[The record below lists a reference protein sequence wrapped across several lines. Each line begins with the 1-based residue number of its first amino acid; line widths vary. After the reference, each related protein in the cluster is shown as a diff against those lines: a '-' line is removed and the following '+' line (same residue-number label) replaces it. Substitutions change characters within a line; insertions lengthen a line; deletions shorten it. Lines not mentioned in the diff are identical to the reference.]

1 MIRIFLI
8 SICLGFIFP
17 ASAQQLFDD
26 DWLFYRGNAQGA
38 ENPAFNDEAW
48 RKVDLPHDW
57 SIEDLPCTNS
67 PFSPAAISQV
77 SGGFTTGGTGWYRK
91 HFTVA
96 SNQKPIIL
104 QFDGVYMNATVW
116 LNGKKLGKHPYG
128 YTTFSFDITDQVIP
142 GKENVLAVL
151 VRNEGEN
158 SRWYA
163 GSGIYRHVWL
173 KSNQYKIAITTPVVN
188 RNLATVAIYTEKPG
202 TTRIY
207 NQKGILVT
215 TPITA
220 TNSSKSNSNS
230 SNLFNSSNSVN
241 SSSSVNSS
249 NSSALSTN
257 QQFQIST
264 PSLWSVDTPNLYT
277 AVTIID
283 SDTIKT
289 TFGIRTFTADAIN
302 GARLNDLPIKLKGGC
317 VHHDNGP
324 LGAKAYDRAEER
336 KVALLKASGYNA
348 TRCAHNPPSP
358 AFLDACDRLG
368 MLVIDEAFD
377 TWKDGKNP
385 EDYHVF
391 FNDWWQRDIES
402 MVNRDR
408 NHPSVIMWS
417 IGNEIPHREKPAVAA
432 VAHTLRH
439 YLLQLDSTRLIT
451 CGVNGIAPDKD
462 TFLSALD
469 VAGYNYALDKYEPD
483 HARVPDRV
491 IMATESFPLD
501 AGAYW
506 EGVIKH
512 PWVIGDFVWTAFDY
526 IGEASIGWLG
536 YMQHQGFYPW
546 NLAYCGDI
554 DICGWKRPQS
564 YYRDALWMPNQL
576 SLFVHPPQPT
586 YPLNPDKVEWSRWEW
601 QDVTDSWN
609 WQGHEGK
616 PLEVVAYSSYEQVE
630 LFLNGKSLGKKVVKD
645 HSVSWQVPYTKGTLT
660 AVGGKKK
667 VSLSTTGPAVR
678 LQLQADT
685 LQLAPNNQDLAY
697 ITVNLLDSAG
707 YRNPDDTSLIN
718 FKLEGPATIV
728 GVGNAD
734 PRSLESNQV
743 SYRKAF
749 RGRALVI
756 IKAGKTPGAIRLIAT
771 SPNLQPAEINFNVR
785 PPQWIGYEEMPDSL
799 RLVPGLP
806 DHKTKAQQRAVTPL
820 FRKSFTTTK
829 PIKTA
834 QLTIT
839 GLGHY
844 ELTINGKKPGNSFL
858 APGWTNY
865 DKRVLYNTY
874 DVTSYLRNGENT
886 LGVIVGNGF
895 YYINK
900 ERYHKLLTAFG
911 YPKMYCQL
919 QITYT
924 DGSSFNI
931 VSDQSWKT
939 SPSPITFTSIYGGED
954 YDARLEQDG
963 WDCPGFDDSNW
974 KNALLVQAPAGKLE
988 EEKDYPVTIAET
1000 IPVKSI
1006 NNTIYDFGQNAAGI
1020 ISLKIKGHKGQ
1031 TIKLTPAELLTPAG
1045 LSNQRAT
1052 GKPYYYSYTLKG
1064 NGIEEWHPRF
1074 TYYGFRYIQVEG
1086 ATPDQILDLKL
1097 LHIRNSSPENGTFT
1111 CSNPL
1116 FNQIY
1121 NLIKWAIKSNLQSV
1135 ATDCP
1140 HREKLGWL
1148 EQDYLMGNSIQF
1160 NYDIRLL
1167 YQKLVN
1173 DMIDAQT
1180 PEGLVPDIAPEYVF
1194 FDDKGF
1200 GFRDSP
1206 EWGSACVIL
1215 PWLLYKWYGDTET
1228 MQTAY
1233 PMMQRYIAYLANK
1246 SDNHILSY
1254 GLGDWFDYGPA
1265 RPGVAQLTP
1274 KDLTATAIY
1283 YYDCRL
1289 LADMATIL
1297 KKKEANS
1304 YRQQANNI
1312 KQSFNNKFF
1321 NKQTKVYATGS
1332 QTSMAMPLCTGLVA
1346 EENRKEVFKNL
1357 VDSINAGNRT
1367 LTAGDIG
1374 FHFLIQALQQGGAS
1388 QLIYDMNY
1396 RNDVPGYGYQ
1406 IAKGATA
1413 LTESW
1418 PALAEVSNNHL
1429 MLGHIMEWFYNGL
1442 AGIQQSETSV
1452 AYRDIII
1459 RPEVVGDITHVK
1471 ATYHIPDGTIRSEWE
1486 LKDQHFT
1493 LHVSIPS
1500 NTIAHIK
1507 IPATPTQNITE
1518 NGRKIKPTHYE
1529 DGRAIIKISSG
1540 EYIFSVY

>member
-1 MIRIFLI
+1 MIRLLLI
-8 SICLGFIFP
+8 GLLFFYSLP
-17 ASAQQLFDD
+17 VSAQELFDN

-38 ENPAFNDEAW
+38 ENPAFNDKDW

-57 SIEDLPCTNS
+57 SIEDLPGTNS
-67 PFSPAAISQV
+67 PFSKGAVSQV
-77 SGGFTTGGTGWYRK
+77 SGGFTTGGIGWYRK
-91 HFTVA
+91 HFTI
-96 SNQKPIIL
+96 SKKQKQVIL

-116 LNGKKLGKHPYG
+116 INGKKLGKHPYG
-128 YTTFSFDITDQVIP
+128 YTTFSFDITDKIEP

-163 GSGIYRHVWL
+163 GAGIYRHVWL
-173 KSNQYKIAITTPVVN
+173 KSNQYKIAITTPGIS
-188 RNLATVAIYTEKPG
+188 RKTAIVAINTEKPA
-202 TTRIY
+202 TTSIY
-207 NQKGILVT
+207 NQKGVLIAKQ
-215 TPITA
+215 TA
-220 TNSSKSNSNS
+220 PSSIS
-230 SNLFNSSNSVN
+230 
-241 SSSSVNSS
+241 
-249 NSSALSTN
+249 
-257 QQFQIST
+257 QQIQISK
-264 PSLWSVDTPNLYT
+264 PALWSVDTPNLYS

-283 SDTIKT
+283 NDTIKT
-289 TFGIRTFTADAIN
+289 TFGIRTFTVDAVN
-302 GARLNDLPIKLKGGC
+302 GARLNNRPIKLKGGC

-348 TRCAHNPPSP
+348 IRCAHNPPSP

-432 VAHTLRH
+432 VAHTLRQ

-483 HARVPDRV
+483 HDRVPNRV

-564 YYRDALWMPNQL
+564 YYRDALWMPEQL

-586 YPLNPDKVEWSRWEW
+586 YSPNPDKVDWSRWEW

-609 WQGHEGK
+609 WQGNEGK
-616 PLEVVAYSSYEQVE
+616 PLEVVAYSSYDQVE
-630 LFLNGKSLGKKVVKD
+630 LFLNGQSLGKKAVKD
-645 HSVSWQVPYTKGTLT
+645 HTASWQVPYTAGTLT
-660 AVGGKKK
+660 AVAGKKK
-667 VSLSTTGPAVR
+667 ATLVTTGKSVR
-678 LQLQADT
+678 LRLQADT

-707 YRNPDDTSLIN
+707 HRNPDDSSLIR

-734 PRSLESNQV
+734 PRSVESNQA
-743 SYRKAF
+743 SQRKAF
-749 RGRALVI
+749 HGRALVI
-756 IKAGKTPGAIRLIAT
+756 IKAGKIPGAIRLTAT
-771 SPNLQPAEINFNVR
+771 SANTPPAEILLNNNGQ
-785 PPQWIGYEEMPDSL
+785 PQWIGYEEMPDT
-799 RLVPGLP
+799 
-806 DHKTKAQQRAVTPL
+806 TKGERTITPL
-820 FRKSFTTTK
+820 FRKTFTTTK
-829 PIKTA
+829 TIKKA
-834 QLTIT
+834 QLIIT

-844 ELTINGKKPGNSFL
+844 ELTINGKKPGNAFL
-858 APGWTNY
+858 APGWTYY

-874 DVTSYLRNGENT
+874 DVTPFLKNGENAI
-886 LGVIVGNGF
+886 GVIVGNGF

-900 ERYHKLLTAFG
+900 ERYRKLTTAFG

-919 QITYT
+919 VLTYK
-924 DGSSFNI
+924 DGTTSTI
-931 VSDQSWKT
+931 ASDTSWKT
-939 SPSPITFTSIYGGED
+939 APSPITFTSIYGGED
-954 YDARLEQDG
+954 YDARLEQEG
-963 WDCPGFDDSNW
+963 WDRPGFDDSNW
-974 KNALLVQAPAGKLE
+974 KNVVLVKPPAGKLE

-1000 IPVKSI
+1000 LSPKSI
-1006 NNTIYDFGQNAAGI
+1006 SNNIYDFGQNASGI
-1020 ISLKIKGHKGQ
+1020 ISLKVKGHKGQ

-1045 LSNQRAT
+1045 LANQRAT

-1064 NGIEEWHPRF
+1064 DGVEVWQPRF
-1074 TYYGFRYIQVEG
+1074 TYYGFRYVQVEG

-1097 LHIRNSSPENGTFT
+1097 LHNRNSSPENGTFT

-1121 NLIKWAIKSNLQSV
+1121 SLIKWAIKSNLQSV

-1167 YQKLVN
+1167 YQKLIN

-1180 PEGLVPDIAPEYVF
+1180 NEGLVPDIAPEYIVF
-1194 FDDKGF
+1194 NDNGF

-1206 EWGSACVIL
+1206 EWGSAAVIL
-1215 PWLLYKWYGDTET
+1215 PWLLYKWYGDTTT

-1233 PMMQRYIAYLANK
+1233 PMMQRYIAYLESRAN
-1246 SDNHILSY
+1246 NNILSY

-1283 YYDCRL
+1283 YYDCTL
-1289 LADMATIL
+1289 LANMATFL
-1297 KKKEANS
+1297 QKKDADT
-1304 YRQQANNI
+1304 YRQQANRI
-1312 KQSFNNKFF
+1312 KQSFNQQFF
-1321 NKQTKVYATGS
+1321 NKQTNVYATGS
-1332 QTSMAMPLCTGLVA
+1332 QTAMAMPLCTGLVE
-1346 EENRKEVFKNL
+1346 EENKQIVFQHL
-1357 VDSINAGNRT
+1357 VDSIVFNNKK

-1374 FHFLIQALQQGGAS
+1374 FHFLVQALHQGGAS
-1388 QLIYDMNY
+1388 QLIFDMNS

-1442 AGIQQSETSV
+1442 AGIQQSATSI
-1452 AYRDIII
+1452 AYHDIII
-1459 RPEVVGDITHVK
+1459 KPEVVGDITYVK
-1471 ATYHIPDGTIRSEWE
+1471 ATYHIPNGTILSEWA
-1486 LKDQHFT
+1486 LKNQHFT
-1493 LHVSIPS
+1493 LHVSIPP
-1500 NTIAHIK
+1500 NTKATVK
-1507 IPATPTQNITE
+1507 IPATTTQTITE
-1518 NGRKIKPTHYE
+1518 NGKKINPAQYE
-1529 DGRAIIKISSG
+1529 DGRAAIRINSG
-1540 EYIFSVY
+1540 TYTYTVY

>member
-1 MIRIFLI
+1 MIRII
-8 SICLGFIFP
+8 ITSILLSIACQVK
-17 ASAQQLFDD
+17 AQQLFDD

-38 ENPAFNDEAW
+38 ENPAFNDKDW

-57 SIEDLPCTNS
+57 SIEDLPGTNS
-67 PFSPAAISQV
+67 PFSKAAISQV

-91 HFTVA
+91 HFTVQA
-96 SNQKPIIL
+96 NKKPIIL
-104 QFDGVYMNATVW
+104 QFDGVYMNATIW

-128 YTTFSFDITDQVIP
+128 YTSFSYDITNRIAP

-173 KSNQYKIAITTPVVN
+173 KNHQYKIAITTPVVN
-188 RNLATVAIYTEKPG
+188 RTAAIVSIKTDKPG
-202 TTRIY
+202 ITSIY
-207 NQKGILVT
+207 NQKGVLVASAVSQQIQ
-215 TPITA
+215 ITKPA
-220 TNSSKSNSNS
+220 
-230 SNLFNSSNSVN
+230 
-241 SSSSVNSS
+241 
-249 NSSALSTN
+249 
-257 QQFQIST
+257 
-264 PSLWSVDTPNLYT
+264 LWSVDTPNLYK
-277 AVTIID
+277 AVTIIGD
-283 SDTIKT
+283 DTVST
-289 TFGIRTFTADAIN
+289 LFGIRSFTVDAVN
-302 GARLNDLPIKLKGGC
+302 GARLNGLPVKLKGGC

-348 TRCAHNPPSP
+348 IRCAHNPPSP

-368 MLVIDEAFD
+368 MLVVDEAFD
-377 TWKDGKNP
+377 TWKDPKNP

-417 IGNEIPHREKPAVAA
+417 IGNEIPHREKPEVAA

-439 YLLQLDSTRLIT
+439 YLLQLDSSRLIT

-469 VAGYNYALDKYEPD
+469 VSGYNYALDKYEPD
-483 HARVPDRV
+483 HARVPNRV

-564 YYRDALWMPNQL
+564 YYRDALWMPGQL

-586 YPLNPDKVEWSRWEW
+586 YALNPDKVDWSRWEW

-609 WQGHEGK
+609 WPGNEGQ
-616 PLEVVAYSSYEQVE
+616 PLEVVAYSTYEQVE
-630 LFLNGKSLGKKVVKD
+630 LFLNGKSLGKKAVKD
-645 HSVSWQVPYTKGTLT
+645 HSASWQVPYTKGILT
-660 AVGGKKK
+660 AVAGKKK
-667 VSLSTTGPAVR
+667 ASLRTAGPAVR

-685 LQLAPNNQDLAY
+685 LQLSPNNQDLAY
-697 ITVNLLDSAG
+697 ITVSLVDSSG
-707 YRNPDDTSLIN
+707 HRNPDDTSLIQ

-734 PRSLESNQV
+734 PRSLESNQA
-743 SYRKAF
+743 SQRKAF
-749 RGRALVI
+749 HGRALVI
-756 IKAGKTPGAIRLIAT
+756 IKAGKTPGAIRLIAS
-771 SPNLQPAEINFNVR
+771 SPNLQPAEITLNKASV
-785 PPQWIGYEEMPDSL
+785 PQWIGYEEMPDSL

-806 DHKTKAQQRAVTPL
+806 DDKSRAQQRTITPL
-820 FRKSFTTTK
+820 FRKTFTITK
-829 PIKTA
+829 PIKSA
-834 QLTIT
+834 RLSIT
-839 GLGHY
+839 GLGQY
-844 ELTINGKKPGNSFL
+844 ECSINGKKAGNHFL

-865 DKRVLYNTY
+865 DKRVFYNTY
-874 DVTSYLRNGENT
+874 DVTASLKNGENVI
-886 LGVIVGNGF
+886 GVIVGNGF

-911 YPKMYCQL
+911 YPKMYCELQL
-919 QITYT
+919 SYT
-924 DGSSFNI
+924 DGTTVSI
-931 VSDQSWKT
+931 ASDQSWKT
-939 SPSPITFTSIYGGED
+939 APSPVTFTSIYGGED

-963 WDCPGFDDSNW
+963 WDSPGFDDQDW
-974 KNALLVQAPAGKLE
+974 KNALLVKPPAGKLE
-988 EEKDYPVTIAET
+988 EEKDFPVILAES
-1000 IPVKSI
+1000 IPVRSI
-1006 NNTIYDFGQNAAGI
+1006 NNNVYDFGQNASGI
-1020 ISLKIKGHKGQ
+1020 VSLKIKGHKGQ
-1031 TIKLTPAELLTPAG
+1031 TVKLIPAELLTPAG
-1045 LSNQRAT
+1045 LANQQAT
-1052 GKPYYYSYTLKG
+1052 GRPYYYSYTLKG
-1064 NGIEEWHPRF
+1064 DGVEEWQPRF
-1074 TYYGFRYIQVEG
+1074 TYYGFRYVQVEG
-1086 ATPDQILDLKL
+1086 AVPDQIIDLRL
-1097 LHIRNSSPENGTFT
+1097 LHNRNSSPENGSFT

-1121 NLIKWAIKSNLQSV
+1121 GLIKWAIKSNLQSV

-1160 NYDIRLL
+1160 NYDIRRL
-1167 YQKLVN
+1167 YQKIVN

-1180 PEGLVPDIAPEYVF
+1180 AEGLVPDIAPEFVF
-1194 FDDKGF
+1194 FDDNGF

-1215 PWLLYKWYGDTET
+1215 PWLLYKWYGDTAT
-1228 MQTAY
+1228 MQAAY
-1233 PMMQRYIAYLANK
+1233 PMMQRYIAYLESRAN
-1246 SDNHILSY
+1246 DQILSY

-1274 KDLTATAIY
+1274 KELTATAIY
-1283 YYDCRL
+1283 YYDCKL
-1289 LADMATIL
+1289 LAEMAAIL
-1297 KKKEANS
+1297 KKKDADT
-1304 YRQQANNI
+1304 YRQQAGKI
-1312 KQSFNNKFF
+1312 KIAFNNKFF
-1321 NKQTKVYATGS
+1321 NKQTGIYATGS
-1332 QTSMAMPLCTGLVA
+1332 QTAMAMPLCTGLVDEA
-1346 EENRKEVFKNL
+1346 YRTAVCKNL
-1357 VDSINAGNRT
+1357 VDSITTNNHK

-1374 FHFLIQALQQGGAS
+1374 FHFLVQALQEGGAS
-1388 QLIYDMNY
+1388 QLIYNMNC

-1406 IAKGATA
+1406 LAKGATA

-1442 AGIQQSETSV
+1442 AGIQQSENSV

-1459 RPEVVGDITHVK
+1459 RPEVVGDITYVK
-1471 ATYHIPDGTIRSEWE
+1471 ASYHIPDGTILSEWE
-1486 LKDQHFT
+1486 LKNQHFT
-1493 LHVSIPS
+1493 LHVNIPPHTNAS
-1500 NTIAHIK
+1500 IK
-1507 IPATPTQNITE
+1507 IPATPTQTITE
-1518 NGRKIKPTHYE
+1518 NGKLIKPAHYE
-1529 DGRAIIKISSG
+1529 NGRATIRISAG
-1540 EYIFSVY
+1540 EYVFSVN

>member
-1 MIRIFLI
+1 MIRIILI
-8 SICLGFIFP
+8 SICLGFVFP

-38 ENPAFNDEAW
+38 ENPAFNDHEW

-57 SIEDLPCTNS
+57 SIEDLPGTNS
-67 PFSPAAISQV
+67 PFSKGAVSQV

-91 HFTVA
+91 HFTVSA
-96 SNQKPIIL
+96 NGKPVIL

-128 YTTFSFDITDQVIP
+128 YTSFSFDITDKVIA

-173 KSNQYKIAITTPVVN
+173 KRNQYKMAISTPVVT
-188 RNLATVAIYTEKPG
+188 RKLATVVIQTEKPG
-202 TTRIY
+202 VTSIY
-207 NQKGILVT
+207 NPKGMLIQT
-215 TPITA
+215 IGS
-220 TNSSKSNSNS
+220 TNTN
-230 SNLFNSSNSVN
+230 
-241 SSSSVNSS
+241 
-249 NSSALSTN
+249 NSSAI
-257 QQFQIST
+257 QISK

-277 AVTIID
+277 ALTIID
-283 SDTIKT
+283 NDTIKT
-289 TFGIRTFTADAIN
+289 IFGIRTFTVDAVN
-302 GARLNDLPIKLKGGC
+302 GARLNNLPIKLKGGC

-348 TRCAHNPPSP
+348 IRCAHNPPSP

-368 MLVIDEAFD
+368 MLVVDEAFD
-377 TWKDGKNP
+377 TWKDPKNP

-408 NHPSVIMWS
+408 NHPAVIMWS
-417 IGNEIPHREKPAVAA
+417 IGNEIPHREKPEVAA

-483 HARVPDRV
+483 HARVPNRV

-536 YMQHQGFYPW
+536 YMQQQGFYPW

-564 YYRDALWMPNQL
+564 YYRDALWLQEQV

-586 YPLNPDKVEWSRWEW
+586 YPLNPDKVDWSRWEW

-609 WQGHEGK
+609 WPGYEGK
-616 PLEVVAYSSYEQVE
+616 PLEVVAYSSYDQVE
-630 LFLNGKSLGKKVVKD
+630 LFLNGKSLGKKDVKD
-645 HSVSWQVPYTKGTLT
+645 HSVSWQVPYTAGTLT
-660 AVGGKKK
+660 AVAGNIAVGKGKTRQK
-667 VSLSTTGPAVR
+667 QVSLFTTGKSVR

-697 ITVNLLDSAG
+697 VTVSLLDSAG
-707 YRNPDDTSLIN
+707 HRNMADTSLIN
-718 FKLEGPATIV
+718 FKIEGPATIV

-734 PRSLESNQV
+734 PCSVESYQAAQ
-743 SYRKAF
+743 RKAF
-749 RGRALVI
+749 HGRALVI
-756 IKAGKTPGAIRLIAT
+756 IKAGKTPGAIRLIVSSSNT
-771 SPNLQPAEINFNVR
+771 QPAEINFNSFKNNQAA
-785 PPQWIGYEEMPDSL
+785 PQWIGYEEMPDSL

-806 DHKTKAQQRAVTPL
+806 NDKKKAQQRAITPL
-820 FRKSFTTTK
+820 FRKSFTTNK
-829 PIKTA
+829 PIKSA
-834 QLTIT
+834 KLIIT

-844 ELTINGKKPGNSFL
+844 EFTINGKKPGHSFL

-865 DKRVLYNTY
+865 DKRVFYNTY
-874 DVTSYLRNGENT
+874 EIGNYLQKGENV

-919 QITYT
+919 NITYT
-924 DGSSFNI
+924 DGTATTI

-939 SPSPITFTSIYGGED
+939 APSPITYTSIYGGED

-963 WDCPGFDDSNW
+963 WDRPHFNDSSW
-974 KNALLVQAPAGKLE
+974 KNALLVKAPTGKLE
-988 EEKDYPVTIAET
+988 EEKDFPVTIADT
-1000 IPVKSI
+1000 LSVKST
-1006 NNTIYDFGQNAAGI
+1006 NRTDTTTIYDFGQNASGI

-1031 TIKLTPAELLTPAG
+1031 TIKLTPSELLTPAG
-1045 LSNQRAT
+1045 LANQRAT
-1052 GKPYYYSYTLKG
+1052 GKPYYYSYTMKS
-1064 NGIEEWHPRF
+1064 NGVEEWHPRF
-1074 TYYGFRYIQVEG
+1074 TYYGFRYVQVEG
-1086 ATPDQILDLKL
+1086 ATPNQLIDLKL
-1097 LHIRNSSPENGTFT
+1097 LHNRNSSPENGSFE

-1121 NLIKWAIKSNLQSV
+1121 TLIKWAIKSNLQSV

-1148 EQDYLMGNSIQF
+1148 EQDYLMGNSIQY

-1215 PWLLYKWYGDTET
+1215 PWLLYKWYGDSTT

-1233 PMMQRYIAYLANK
+1233 PMMQHYIAYLAGKAN
-1246 SDNHILSY
+1246 NNILSY

-1283 YYDCRL
+1283 YYDCKL
-1289 LADMATIL
+1289 MADMATIL
-1297 KKKEANS
+1297 KKQEAS
-1304 YRQQANNI
+1304 TYQTQAQHI
-1312 KQSFNNKFF
+1312 KQTFNDTFL
-1321 NKQTKVYATGS
+1321 NKQTNVYATGS
-1332 QTSMAMPLCTGLVA
+1332 QTAMAMPLCVGLVD
-1346 EENRKEVFKNL
+1346 ENNTSPVFQNL
-1357 VDSINAGNRT
+1357 IDSIKINNNK

-1374 FHFLIQALQQGGAS
+1374 FHFLVQALHEGGAS
-1388 QLIYDMNY
+1388 QLIYDMNC

-1429 MLGHIMEWFYNGL
+1429 MLGHIMEWFYSGL
-1442 AGIQQSETSV
+1442 AGIQQAENSI

-1459 RPEVVGDITHVK
+1459 CPEIVGDLTYAK
-1471 ATYHIPDGTIRSEWE
+1471 GTYHTPNGTITTHWE
-1486 LKDQHFT
+1486 KGKLFR
-1493 LHVSIPS
+1493 LYVNIPPHT
-1500 NTIAHIK
+1500 NATIK
-1507 IPATPTQNITE
+1507 IPATPTQQIIQMSTPIHPERYE
-1518 NGRKIKPTHYE
+1518 N
-1529 DGRAIIKISSG
+1529 GRAIIRITSG
-1540 EYIFSVY
+1540 QYSFTVI

>member
-1 MIRIFLI
+1 MIRIILV
-8 SICLGFIFP
+8 SICLSFLMP

-38 ENPAFNDEAW
+38 ENPAFNDKEW

-57 SIEDLPCTNS
+57 SIEDLPGTNS
-67 PFSPAAISQV
+67 PFSPGAISQV

-91 HFTVA
+91 HFTV
-96 SNQKPIIL
+96 SKKTPKLIL
-104 QFDGVYMNATVW
+104 QFDGVYMNATIW

-128 YTTFSFDITDQVIP
+128 YTTFSYDITDKVEE

-173 KSNQYKIAITTPVVN
+173 KSHQHNIFITTPLVN
-188 RNLATVAIYTEKPG
+188 RNAATVVIKTNEQA

-207 NQKGILVT
+207 NQVGVLVAT
-215 TPITA
+215 QPSTP
-220 TNSSKSNSNS
+220 
-230 SNLFNSSNSVN
+230 SV
-241 SSSSVNSS
+241 S
-249 NSSALSTN
+249 
-257 QQFQIST
+257 QQFHIAK
-264 PSLWSVDTPNLYT
+264 PSLWSVDTPGLYK
-277 AVTIID
+277 AITIID
-283 SDTIKT
+283 TDTIT
-289 TFGIRTFTADAIN
+289 TLFGIRTFTVDAVN
-302 GARLNDLPIKLKGGC
+302 GARLNGIPIKLKGGC

-348 TRCAHNPPSP
+348 IRCAHNPPSP

-368 MLVIDEAFD
+368 MLVVDEAFD
-377 TWKDGKNP
+377 TWKDPKNP

-391 FNDWWQRDIES
+391 FNDWWQRDLES

-408 NHPSVIMWS
+408 NHPAVIMWS
-417 IGNEIPHREKPAVAA
+417 IGNEIPHREKPEVAA

-483 HARVPDRV
+483 HARVPNRV

-501 AGAYW
+501 AGTYW

-564 YYRDALWMPNQL
+564 YYRDALWMPGQL

-586 YPLNPDKVEWSRWEW
+586 YALNPDKIDWSRWEW
-601 QDVTDSWN
+601 QDVSDSWN
-609 WQGHEGK
+609 WPGNEGK

-630 LFLNGKSLGKKVVKD
+630 LFLNGKSLGKKAVKD
-645 HSVSWQVPYTKGTLT
+645 HSASWQVPYTAGTLT
-660 AVGGKKK
+660 AVAGKKK
-667 VSLSTTGPAVR
+667 ATLVTTGPAEK
-678 LQLQADT
+678 LQLQSDT

-697 ITVNLLDSAG
+697 ITVNVLDSAG
-707 YRNPDDTSLIN
+707 HRHRGDTSMIN
-718 FKLEGPATIV
+718 FKVEGPATIV

-734 PRSLESNQV
+734 PRSLESNQAAR
-743 SYRKAF
+743 RKAF
-749 RGRALVI
+749 HGRALVI
-756 IKAGKTPGAIRLIAT
+756 IKAGKTPGAIRLTAS
-771 SPNLQPAEINFNVR
+771 SPNLQAAEITFNSAGLQPSAITFNNTR
-785 PPQWIGYEEMPDSL
+785 PQWIAYEEMPDSL

-806 DHKTKAQQRAVTPL
+806 DDKTKAQQRTVTPL
-820 FRKSFTTTK
+820 FRKTFTTTQPVK
-829 PIKTA
+829 SA
-834 QLTIT
+834 RLSIT

-844 ELTINGKKPGNSFL
+844 ECTINGKKVGNHFL

-865 DKRVLYNTY
+865 DKRVLYNSY
-874 DVTSYLRNGENT
+874 DITHYLKNGENAI
-886 LGVIVGNGF
+886 GVIVGNGF

-911 YPKMYCQL
+911 YPKMYCEL
-919 QITYT
+919 ELTYL
-924 DGSSFNI
+924 DGSRTTI

-939 SPSPITFTSIYGGED
+939 APSPVTYTSIYGGED

-963 WDCPGFDDSNW
+963 WDCPGFDDQSW
-974 KNALLVQAPAGKLE
+974 QNALVVKAPKGTLE
-988 EEKDYPVTIAET
+988 EEKDYPVTLAES
-1000 IPVKSI
+1000 IPVKSVH
-1006 NNTIYDFGQNAAGI
+1006 NNVYDFGQNASGI

-1031 TIKLTPAELLTPAG
+1031 TIQLIPAELLTSTG
-1045 LSNQRAT
+1045 LANQRAT

-1064 NGIEEWHPRF
+1064 NQVEEWQPRF
-1074 TYYGFRYIQVEG
+1074 TYTGFRYVQVEG
-1086 ATPDQILDLKL
+1086 ARPDQIIDLKL
-1097 LHIRNSSPENGTFT
+1097 LHNRNSSPENGSFT

-1121 NLIKWAIKSNLQSV
+1121 DLVKWAIKSNLQSV

-1160 NYDIRLL
+1160 NYDVRLL
-1167 YQKLVN
+1167 YQKLVR

-1215 PWLLYKWYGDTET
+1215 PWLLYKWYGDIGT

-1233 PMMQRYIAYLANK
+1233 PMMQRYIAYLESKAN
-1246 SDNHILSY
+1246 NHILSY

-1283 YYDCRL
+1283 YYDCKL
-1289 LADMATIL
+1289 MADMAAVL
-1297 KKKEANS
+1297 KKKDAGT
-1304 YRQQANNI
+1304 YRTLAADI
-1312 KQSFNNKFF
+1312 KSAFNNKFF
-1321 NKQTKVYATGS
+1321 NKQTNVYATGS
-1332 QTSMAMPLCTGLVA
+1332 QTAMAMPLCTGLVDETNKA
-1346 EENRKEVFKNL
+1346 AVFKNL
-1357 VDSINAGNRT
+1357 TDSIIHNNNK

-1374 FHFLIQALQQGGAS
+1374 FHFLVQALQEGGAS
-1388 QLIYDMNY
+1388 QLIYDMNC

-1429 MLGHIMEWFYNGL
+1429 MLGHIIEWFYNGL
-1442 AGIQQSETSV
+1442 AGIQQSASSI
-1452 AYRDIII
+1452 AYRDIVIK
-1459 RPEVVGDITHVK
+1459 PEIVGDITHVK
-1471 ATYHIPDGTIRSEWE
+1471 ASYHIPDGIIRSEWE
-1486 LKDQHFT
+1486 LKNQHFT

-1500 NTIAHIK
+1500 NTKASIML
-1507 IPATPTQNITE
+1507 PITSAQSISK
-1518 NGRKIKPTHYE
+1518 NGQKIKPTQYE
-1529 DGRAIIKISSG
+1529 NGRAVIRISSG
-1540 EYIFSVY
+1540 EYTFSVY